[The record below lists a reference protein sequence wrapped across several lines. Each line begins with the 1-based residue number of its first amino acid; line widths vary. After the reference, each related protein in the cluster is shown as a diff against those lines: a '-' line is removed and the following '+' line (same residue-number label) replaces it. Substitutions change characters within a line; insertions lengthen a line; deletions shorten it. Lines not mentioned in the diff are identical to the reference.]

1 MNKTESKFNFK
12 TLLTFLTVLVLALSM
27 VLATACTTDESTSE
41 SSSESTSE
49 STSETK
55 VDTQTLKNG
64 DFEFTTGK
72 NTNKP
77 NTASSWS
84 IKADGYE
91 DGYSTSTSSSYVLID
106 TATDAYNALG
116 SDYKNVKGE
125 GETQTVENPGTPVT
139 EDDADTEAD
148 ESGTK
153 VMMLRNKDFSA
164 QYATSS
170 TTLSVPA
177 GEYGRLSVWVRTD
190 DVESVLGSEAGAYVK
205 VKHNVVEKDN
215 ATYDPLVIRNIDT
228 KGEWVE
234 YVIYLTPNQNRATT
248 YTLVLGFGEGNKYNV
263 EHHAKGWAYFDNAKF
278 ELVNEIPA
286 TTDYSAGVNKD
297 FGVNLADADY
307 SAKKEVS
314 VNFSLIESDAVAF
327 DVTNS
332 SAIAD
337 GWNEV
342 NPNGEVKKDD
352 SKISVNAN
360 EVVID
365 FSDFAIGSSYTH
377 TSAVKSL
384 SAKSYVR
391 ISFWA
396 KITAPSYATKATMA
410 IYDVAKGKT
419 VASFDNVSTDD
430 YENELTD
437 GFARYTFYLANNFET
452 ALDYQL
458 KLSFGPTEKSAGLDV
473 KTLPIGKAIFKDFEI
488 ETLANKDAYTL
499 ADVTTD
505 TRAKKASLIGENYRD
520 FVEDEDEDETSE
532 NDTYTVTVTGPAKT
546 RLENGEMITV
556 DELSSANLATSA
568 TSDKALIGVVNSKY
582 YTADSDIVAALNA
595 IKNSNAFT
603 FGTNKEVQALAIK
616 NITGNNYVAGN
627 YIDIPKN
634 STYVF
639 SIKVYAHSGST
650 AFVRLVDMEKS
661 SSTETVVLLDGKL
674 QTTVTNADSVKFLNG
689 TTPYVNVTFI
699 ITTGAETFSTRLE
712 FGTDGVAIFDGFNC
726 GSVNSVYTSADVVK
740 STFFDGEDY
749 VFSTEKVVPE
759 IYYYADE
766 ADVGDPDLRLL
777 DDDGNVRVE
786 YGEETEIVALGR
798 LSDDASV
805 SAMIHYYRLDTD
817 DNYVIEVDE
826 DEEESVEESTSES
839 TAELGENVGWLQVT
853 SIIIALVL
861 VGALIAIVVRKSME
875 GKTSKKQQT
884 EKYYQGYNKNNRYSK
899 KSDVA
904 VPDEDD
910 MAEDYDYGDDAE

>member
-27 VLATACTTDESTSE
+27 VLATACTSDESTSE
-41 SSSESTSE
+41 SSSESTTE

-84 IKADGYE
+84 VRTDGYD
-91 DGYSTSTSSSYVLID
+91 DGYQSSASSYVLID
-106 TATDAYNALG
+106 TKEEAYNALG
-116 SDYKNVKGE
+116 ADYRNVKGS
-125 GETQTVENPGTPVT
+125 GETQTVENPGTPVA
-139 EDDADTEAD
+139 EDDADTEAN
-148 ESGTK
+148 EAGTK

-164 QYATSS
+164 QYASSS

-177 GEYGRLSVWVRTD
+177 GQYGRLSVWVRTD
-190 DVESVLGSEAGAYVK
+190 DVEGVLGSSAGAYVK

-215 ATYDPLVIRNIDT
+215 ATYSPLVVRNIDT
-228 KGEWVE
+228 KGAWVE
-234 YVIYLTPNQNRATT
+234 YVVYLTPNQNRATT
-248 YTLVLGFGEGNKYNV
+248 YTLVLGFGEGNLFNA

-278 ELVNEIPA
+278 ELVGEVPA
-286 TTDYSAGVNKD
+286 TVDYSAGVNAG
-297 FGVNLADADY
+297 FGVDLAGADY
-307 SAKKEVS
+307 TSKKEINVAFDL
-314 VNFSLIESDAVAF
+314 NDGTETAF
-327 DVTNS
+327 DVTS
-332 SAIAD
+332 TDAIAD

-342 NPNGEVKKDD
+342 NPNGEIKKDD
-352 SKISVNAN
+352 SKITVSAN

-384 SAKSYVR
+384 GAKSYAR

-410 IYDVAKGKT
+410 IYDVAKGKN
-419 VASFDNVSTDD
+419 VASFDNVSTDGV
-430 YENELTD
+430 ENELTD
-437 GFARYTFYLANNFET
+437 DFARYTFYVANNFAT

-458 KLSFGPTEKSAGLDV
+458 KLSFGPTEKSASLDV
-473 KTLPIGKAIFKDFEI
+473 KTLPIGKAIFKDFVI
-488 ETLANKDAYTL
+488 ETLADKDAYDL
-499 ADVTTD
+499 ADVSTD
-505 TRAKKASLIGENYRD
+505 TRAKKVSLIGDNYRD
-520 FVEDEDEDETSE
+520 FVEDDGDD
-532 NDTYTVTVTGPAKT
+532 DTTTKDSYSVTVTGPAKT
-546 RLENGEMITV
+546 RLENGEMISV

-568 TSDKALIGVVNSKY
+568 TSADAIIGVVNSKY
-582 YTADSDIVAALNA
+582 YTADSDIVAAMNA

-603 FGTNKEVQALAIK
+603 FGTNKEVQALAFK
-616 NITGNNYVAGN
+616 NVNGNNYVAGN

-639 SIKVYAHSGST
+639 SVNVYAHSGN

-661 SSTETVVLLDGKL
+661 TSTETVVLLDGKL
-674 QTTVTNADSVKFLNG
+674 QSVVTNAESAKFLDG
-689 TTPYVNVTFI
+689 TTPYVTVTFI
-699 ITTGAETFSTRLE
+699 ITTGAETFSTRIE
-712 FGTDGVAIFDGFNC
+712 FGTDGVALFDGFNC
-726 GSVNSVYTSADVVK
+726 GSANSTYTSADVVK
-740 STFFDGEDY
+740 ETFFDGTD
-749 VFSTEKVVPE
+749 FTFATEKVVPE

-766 ADVGDPDLRLL
+766 ADVGDPDLRLT
-777 DDDGNVRVE
+777 DENGNVRVK
-786 YGEETEIVALGR
+786 YGEETEIVAIGKINDKAL
-798 LSDDASV
+798 
-805 SAMIHYYRLDTD
+805 IHYYRLDTD
-817 DNYVIEVDE
+817 DVYEIEVDE
-826 DEEESVEESTSES
+826 DEEESVEESTSDS

-861 VGALIAIVVRKSME
+861 VAALIAVVVRKSME

-884 EKYYQGYNKNNRYSK
+884 EKYYQGYDKSNRYSK

-910 MAEDYDYGDDAE
+910 LAEDYNYDDAE